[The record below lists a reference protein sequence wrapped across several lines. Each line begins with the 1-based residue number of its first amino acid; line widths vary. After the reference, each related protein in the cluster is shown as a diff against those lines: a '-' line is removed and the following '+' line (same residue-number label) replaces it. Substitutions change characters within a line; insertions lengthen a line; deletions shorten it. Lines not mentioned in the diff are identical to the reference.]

1 VYKASRI
8 SLSPA
13 ARTVIVSA
21 VLISLIVAGEIGNY
35 FIAAWR
41 ADQAVQRSVQSSVE
55 QSDQV
60 LCGIIDLVTATP
72 VPYPADP
79 AKNPS
84 RVTSYEFYEAF
95 VYASRKYHCTSGA
108 GKKTAG

>member
-1 VYKASRI
+1 MHNALV

-13 ARTVIVSA
+13 TRAVIVTA
-21 VLISLIVAGEIGNY
+21 ALIFVIVAGEVGNY

-41 ADQAVQRSVQSSVE
+41 ADSVVQRSVQAAVD

-60 LCGIIDLVTATP
+60 LCPLIDLVTATP
-72 VPYPADP
+72 VTNPANP

-84 RVTSYEFYEAF
+84 RVTSYKFYEAF
-95 VYASRKYHCTSGA
+95 VYASREYHCTSGS
-108 GKKTAG
+108 

>member
-1 VYKASRI
+1 VRKLLPVR
-8 SLSPA
+8 LSPA
-13 ARTVIVSA
+13 TRAVIVTG
-21 VLISLIVAGEIGNY
+21 VLILVIAAGEVGNY

-41 ADQAVQRSVQSSVE
+41 ADNVVQRSVQGAVE

-72 VPYPADP
+72 VQYPADP

-84 RVTSYEFYEAF
+84 RVTSYKFYEAF
-95 VYASRKYHCTSGA
+95 VYASRKYHCAAAS
-108 GKKTAG
+108 